1 MAMTG
6 YVSLEEPELRMT
18 VSVLDNRGTAFPVEV
33 VIDTGF
39 TGYMTLTIETVR
51 TLRLE
56 RTRNRR
62 MRLADGSARRVPTY
76 YATIIWHGTPITVS
90 ALAMPG
96 KPLIGMSLLLGSDV
110 AMAVRQNGRVSITQ
124 PPET

>member
-6 YVSLEEPELRMT
+6 HVSLAEPELRMT
-18 VSVLDNRGTAFPVEV
+18 VSILDNRGTAFPIEV

-39 TGYMTLTIETVR
+39 TGYMTLTVETVR
-51 TLRLE
+51 TLQLE
-56 RTRNRR
+56 RTRDRR
-62 MRLADGSARRVPTY
+62 MQLADGSPRRIPAY
-76 YATIIWHGTPITVS
+76 YATIIWHGSPITIP

-96 KPLIGMSLLLGSDV
+96 KPLIGMSLLLGSDL